1 MAPLGAG
8 GMGEVYRARD
18 TKLARDVAL
27 KILPPPFADDAD
39 RHGIVHRDLK
49 PANIKITA
57 DGRVKVLDFGLAKQ
71 RADSIRSG
79 ARRNHRLAYDP
90 LSACLALLA
99 LLPVGAVARA
109 QELTAPPIVDR
120 VVNAVCQKQIVLL
133 GELPTH
139 GEAHTFDLK
148 SKVADRLMAQCGFTA
163 ILFEAPIY
171 DFIGFERAAATR
183 SATAEQLDN
192 AIGRF
197 WWTRELTPWR
207 RALFEAATRQRVVV
221 GGLDDQVS
229 ITSHYARAAL
239 PRLIAAASS
248 ESTATECRQSVSRN
262 VGWMYDAANP
272 FDEREQL
279 RLQQCARNAADAA
292 AVHRSLDAADRV
304 MLESFARYAERQRVS
319 RTSSRDESMYRNL
332 VWYLERLPANSRVVI
347 WTATVHAAR
356 QRGVRT
362 EVPLG
367 ARVVERWGDR
377 VGSVGFTAYA
387 GYTSMAGRPASPI
400 ADAPPGSLEATATST
415 SAWALLDSEKLRA
428 IGRVSS
434 RLLGTFVSETWSD
447 YFDAVVVIRQ
457 EVAPT
462 FDPWK

>member
-1 MAPLGAG
+1 MRHTHRWAYGPLIAFI
-8 GMGEVYRARD
+8 
-18 TKLARDVAL
+18 AL
-27 KILPPPFADDAD
+27 I
-39 RHGIVHRDLK
+39 
-49 PANIKITA
+49 
-57 DGRVKVLDFGLAKQ
+57 
-71 RADSIRSG
+71 
-79 ARRNHRLAYDP
+79 
-90 LSACLALLA
+90 A
-99 LLPVGAVARA
+99 LLPVSPVARA
-109 QELTAPPIVDR
+109 QERTAQSIVDG

-139 GEAHTFDLK
+139 GEAQTFDAK
-148 SKVADRLMAQCGFTA
+148 AKIADRLIAQCGFKA
-163 ILFEAPIY
+163 ILFEAAIY
-171 DFIGFERAAATR
+171 DFIGLERAAETR
-183 SATAEQLDN
+183 TARPEQLDN

-229 ITSHYARAAL
+229 ITSHYAEAVL

-248 ESTATECRQSVSRN
+248 ESTATECQQTVSRN
-262 VGWMYDAANP
+262 VGWTYDAKNP

-279 RLQQCARNAADAA
+279 KLQQCARNAADAA
-292 AVHRSLDAADRV
+292 AANRSFDAADRV
-304 MLESFARYAERQRVS
+304 MLESFARYADRQRLRV
-319 RTSSRDESMYRNL
+319 TSGRDESMYRNL

-356 QRGVRT
+356 QRGSLS

-377 VGSVGFTAYA
+377 VGTVGFTTYA
-387 GYTSMAGRPASPI
+387 GYTSRAGRPASPI
-400 ADAPPGSLEATATST
+400 TDAPPESLEATATSQ
-415 SAWALLDSEKLRA
+415 SAWALLDSEKLRT
-428 IGRVSS
+428 IGRVPS
-434 RLLGTFVSETWSD
+434 RLLGKFASETWSD

>member
-1 MAPLGAG
+1 MRRTHRRAYGPLIAC
-8 GMGEVYRARD
+8 VAS
-18 TKLARDVAL
+18 VAL
-27 KILPPPFADDAD
+27 L
-39 RHGIVHRDLK
+39 
-49 PANIKITA
+49 
-57 DGRVKVLDFGLAKQ
+57 
-71 RADSIRSG
+71 
-79 ARRNHRLAYDP
+79 
-90 LSACLALLA
+90 
-99 LLPVGAVARA
+99 VGTVARTQERTA
-109 QELTAPPIVDR
+109 QSIVEG

-139 GEAHTFDLK
+139 GEAHTFDAK
-148 SKVADRLMAQCGFTA
+148 SKIADRLMAQCGFTV
-163 ILFEAPIY
+163 ILFEAAIY
-171 DFIGFERAAATR
+171 DFIGLERAAAMRT
-183 SATAEQLDN
+183 ATPEQLDN

-207 RALFEAATRQRVVV
+207 RALFEAAMRQRAVV

-229 ITSHYARAAL
+229 ITSHYAEAAL
-239 PRLIAAASS
+239 PGLIAAASG
-248 ESTATECRQSVSRN
+248 ESTATECRHTVSRHL
-262 VGWMYDAANP
+262 GWTYDANNP

-279 RLQQCARNAADAA
+279 RLHQCARNAADAA
-292 AVHRSLDAADRV
+292 AANRSLDAADRV
-304 MLESFARYAERQRVS
+304 MLKSFARYAERR
-319 RTSSRDESMYRNL
+319 RLGGTSGRDESMYRNL
-332 VWYLERLPANSRVVI
+332 VWYLERLPTNSRVVI

-356 QRGVRT
+356 QRGPLA

-387 GYTSMAGRPASPI
+387 GYTSRAGRPAGPI
-400 ADAPPGSLEATATST
+400 SEAPPESLEARATSE
-415 SAWALLDSEKLRA
+415 SAWALLDSERLRA

-434 RLLGTFVSETWSD
+434 RLLGKFVSETWSD

>member
-1 MAPLGAG
+1 MRHTHRWAYGPLIAFIAS
-8 GMGEVYRARD
+8 V
-18 TKLARDVAL
+18 
-27 KILPPPFADDAD
+27 
-39 RHGIVHRDLK
+39 
-49 PANIKITA
+49 
-57 DGRVKVLDFGLAKQ
+57 
-71 RADSIRSG
+71 
-79 ARRNHRLAYDP
+79 
-90 LSACLALLA
+90 A
-99 LLPVGAVARA
+99 LLPVSPVARA
-109 QELTAPPIVDR
+109 QERTAQSIVDG

-139 GEAHTFDLK
+139 GEAQTFDAK
-148 SKVADRLMAQCGFTA
+148 AKIADRLIAQCGFKA
-163 ILFEAPIY
+163 ILFEAAIY
-171 DFIGFERAAATR
+171 DFIGLERAAETR
-183 SATAEQLDN
+183 TARPEQLDN

-229 ITSHYARAAL
+229 ITSHYAEAVL

-248 ESTATECRQSVSRN
+248 ESTATECRQTVSRN
-262 VGWMYDAANP
+262 VGWTYDAKNP

-279 RLQQCARNAADAA
+279 KLQQCARNAADAA
-292 AVHRSLDAADRV
+292 AANRSFDPADRV
-304 MLESFARYAERQRVS
+304 MLESFARYADRQRLGV
-319 RTSSRDESMYRNL
+319 TSGRDESMYRNL

-356 QRGVRT
+356 QRGSLS

-377 VGSVGFTAYA
+377 VGTVGFTAYA
-387 GYTSMAGRPASPI
+387 GYTSRAGRPASPI
-400 ADAPPGSLEATATST
+400 TDAPPESLEATATSQ

-428 IGRVSS
+428 IGRVPS
-434 RLLGTFVSETWSD
+434 RLLGKFVSETWSD

>member
-1 MAPLGAG
+1 MRHTHRWAYGPLIAFIAS
-8 GMGEVYRARD
+8 V
-18 TKLARDVAL
+18 
-27 KILPPPFADDAD
+27 
-39 RHGIVHRDLK
+39 
-49 PANIKITA
+49 
-57 DGRVKVLDFGLAKQ
+57 
-71 RADSIRSG
+71 
-79 ARRNHRLAYDP
+79 
-90 LSACLALLA
+90 A
-99 LLPVGAVARA
+99 LLPVSPVARA
-109 QELTAPPIVDR
+109 QERTAQSIVDG

-139 GEAHTFDLK
+139 GEAQTFDAK
-148 SKVADRLMAQCGFTA
+148 AKIVDRLIAQCGFKA
-163 ILFEAPIY
+163 ILFEAAMY
-171 DFIGFERAAATR
+171 DFIGLERAAETR
-183 SATAEQLDN
+183 TARPEQLDN

-229 ITSHYARAAL
+229 ITSHYAEAVL

-248 ESTATECRQSVSRN
+248 ESTATECRQTVSRN
-262 VGWMYDAANP
+262 VGWTYDAKNP

-279 RLQQCARNAADAA
+279 KLQQCARNAADAA
-292 AVHRSLDAADRV
+292 AANRSFDAADRV
-304 MLESFARYAERQRVS
+304 MLESFARYADRQRLGV
-319 RTSSRDESMYRNL
+319 TSGRDESMYRNL

-356 QRGVRT
+356 QRGSLS

-367 ARVVERWGDR
+367 ARVVERWGNR
-377 VGSVGFTAYA
+377 VGTVGFTAYA
-387 GYTSMAGRPASPI
+387 GYTSRAGRPASPI
-400 ADAPPGSLEATATST
+400 TDAPPESLEATATSQ

-428 IGRVSS
+428 IGRVPS
-434 RLLGTFVSETWSD
+434 RLLGKFVSETWSD

>member
-1 MAPLGAG
+1 MRRSHRRAYGPL
-8 GMGEVYRARD
+8 
-18 TKLARDVAL
+18 
-27 KILPPPFADDAD
+27 I
-39 RHGIVHRDLK
+39 
-49 PANIKITA
+49 
-57 DGRVKVLDFGLAKQ
+57 
-71 RADSIRSG
+71 
-79 ARRNHRLAYDP
+79 
-90 LSACLALLA
+90 ACIASVA
-99 LLPVGAVARA
+99 LLPVGPVARE
-109 QELTAPPIVDR
+109 QERTPQSIVDG
-120 VVNAVCQKQIVLL
+120 VVNALCQKQIVLL

-139 GEAHTFDLK
+139 GEAHTFDAK
-148 SKVADRLMAQCGFTA
+148 SKIVDRLIAQCGFTA

-171 DFIGFERAAATR
+171 DFIGVERAAATR
-183 SATAEQLDN
+183 SATPEQLDN

-207 RALFEAATRQRVVV
+207 RALFEAARHRVVV

-229 ITSHYARAAL
+229 ITSHYAQAVL

-248 ESTATECRQSVSRN
+248 ESTATECRQTVSRH
-262 VGWMYDAANP
+262 VGWTYDAKNP

-292 AVHRSLDAADRV
+292 AATRSLDAADRV
-304 MLESFARYAERQRVS
+304 MLENFARYADRQRPGV
-319 RTSSRDESMYRNL
+319 TSDRDESMYRNL

-356 QRGVRT
+356 QRGSLS

-377 VGSVGFTAYA
+377 VGTVGFTAYS
-387 GYTSMAGRPASPI
+387 GYTSRAGRPASPI
-400 ADAPPGSLEATATST
+400 SDAPPGSLEATATSET
-415 SAWALLDSEKLRA
+415 AWALLDSEKLRA

-434 RLLGTFVSETWSD
+434 RLLGKFVSDTWSD

>member
-1 MAPLGAG
+1 MRRTHRRVYGPL
-8 GMGEVYRARD
+8 
-18 TKLARDVAL
+18 T
-27 KILPPPFADDAD
+27 
-39 RHGIVHRDLK
+39 
-49 PANIKITA
+49 
-57 DGRVKVLDFGLAKQ
+57 
-71 RADSIRSG
+71 
-79 ARRNHRLAYDP
+79 
-90 LSACLALLA
+90 ACLASVA
-99 LLPVGAVARA
+99 LLPVGTVART
-109 QELTAPPIVDR
+109 QERTAPSIVDG

-139 GEAHTFDLK
+139 GEAHTFDAK
-148 SKVADRLMAQCGFTA
+148 SKIADRLIAQCGFTA

-171 DFIGFERAAATR
+171 DFIGLERAAATR
-183 SATAEQLDN
+183 TATPEQLDN

-229 ITSHYARAAL
+229 ITSLYAQAAL

-248 ESTATECRQSVSRN
+248 ESTATECRQTVSRHM
-262 VGWMYDAANP
+262 GWTYDGQNP

-292 AVHRSLDAADRV
+292 AANRSVDAADRV
-304 MLESFARYAERQRVS
+304 MLESFARYADRQRLGV
-319 RTSSRDESMYRNL
+319 TSGRDESMYRNL
-332 VWYLERLPANSRVVI
+332 LWYLERLPANSRVII

-356 QRGVRT
+356 QRGSLS

-377 VGSVGFTAYA
+377 VGTVGFTAYA
-387 GYTSMAGRPASPI
+387 GYTSRAGRPASPI
-400 ADAPPGSLEATATST
+400 ADAPPESLEATATIE

-434 RLLGTFVSETWSD
+434 RLLGKFVSETWSD
-447 YFDAVVVIRQ
+447 YFDVVVVIRQ
-457 EVAPT
+457 EVAPM

>member
-1 MAPLGAG
+1 MIRTHRRAYGPL
-8 GMGEVYRARD
+8 
-18 TKLARDVAL
+18 T
-27 KILPPPFADDAD
+27 
-39 RHGIVHRDLK
+39 
-49 PANIKITA
+49 
-57 DGRVKVLDFGLAKQ
+57 
-71 RADSIRSG
+71 
-79 ARRNHRLAYDP
+79 
-90 LSACLALLA
+90 ACLAAVA
-99 LLPVGAVARA
+99 LLPVGTGARTQERTA
-109 QELTAPPIVDR
+109 QSIVDG

-139 GEAHTFDLK
+139 GEAHAFDAK
-148 SKVADRLMAQCGFTA
+148 SKITERLIAECGFIA
-163 ILFEAPIY
+163 IVFEAPLY

-183 SATAEQLDN
+183 TATPEQLNN

-207 RALFEAATRQRVVV
+207 RALFEDATRQRVVV
-221 GGLDDQVS
+221 GGLDDQLS
-229 ITSHYARAAL
+229 ITSHYARAVL
-239 PRLIAAASS
+239 PRLVAATSSASN
-248 ESTATECRQSVSRN
+248 ATECRQAVSRH
-262 VGWMYDAANP
+262 VGWTYDAKTP

-279 RLQQCARNAADAA
+279 RLQQCARTAAEAA
-292 AVHRSLDAADRV
+292 AAHRALDAADRA
-304 MLESFARYAERQRVS
+304 MLESFARYADRQRPGV
-319 RTSSRDESMYRNL
+319 TSGRDESMYRNL

-356 QRGVRT
+356 QRGSRS

-377 VGSVGFTAYA
+377 VGSVAFTAYA
-387 GYTSMAGRPASPI
+387 GYTSMAGRAASPI
-400 ADAPPGSLEATATST
+400 PDAPPDSLEATATRE

-434 RLLGTFVSETWSD
+434 RLLGKFVAETWSD

-462 FDPWK
+462 FEPWT

>member
-1 MAPLGAG
+1 MRRRAYGPIIACMAS
-8 GMGEVYRARD
+8 V
-18 TKLARDVAL
+18 
-27 KILPPPFADDAD
+27 
-39 RHGIVHRDLK
+39 
-49 PANIKITA
+49 
-57 DGRVKVLDFGLAKQ
+57 
-71 RADSIRSG
+71 
-79 ARRNHRLAYDP
+79 
-90 LSACLALLA
+90 A
-99 LLPVGAVARA
+99 LLPVGTVARA
-109 QELTAPPIVDR
+109 QERTAQSIVDG

-139 GEAHTFDLK
+139 GEAHTFDAK
-148 SKVADRLMAQCGFTA
+148 SRIADRLIAQCGFTA
-163 ILFEAPIY
+163 ILFEAAIY
-171 DFIGFERAAATR
+171 DFIGFERAAETR
-183 SATAEQLDN
+183 SATPEQLDN

-207 RALFEAATRQRVVV
+207 RALFEASTRQRVMV
-221 GGLDDQVS
+221 GGLDDQLS
-229 ITSHYARAAL
+229 ITSHYAEAVL

-248 ESTATECRQSVSRN
+248 ESTATECRQTVSRN
-262 VGWMYDAANP
+262 VGWTYDAKNP

-279 RLQQCARNAADAA
+279 RLQQCASNAADAA
-292 AVHRSLDAADRV
+292 AANRSLDAADRV
-304 MLESFARYAERQRVS
+304 MLESFARYADRQRLGV
-319 RTSSRDESMYRNL
+319 TSGRDESMYRNL

-356 QRGVRT
+356 QRGSLS

-377 VGSVGFTAYA
+377 VGTVGFTAYA
-387 GYTSMAGRPASPI
+387 GYTSRAGRPASPI
-400 ADAPPGSLEATATST
+400 SDAPPESLEATSTSE
-415 SAWALLDSEKLRA
+415 SAWALLDSAKLRA

-434 RLLGTFVSETWSD
+434 RLLGKFVSETWSD

>member
-1 MAPLGAG
+1 M
-8 GMGEVYRARD
+8 
-18 TKLARDVAL
+18 
-27 KILPPPFADDAD
+27 
-39 RHGIVHRDLK
+39 
-49 PANIKITA
+49 
-57 DGRVKVLDFGLAKQ
+57 
-71 RADSIRSG
+71 
-79 ARRNHRLAYDP
+79 
-90 LSACLALLA
+90 
-99 LLPVGAVARA
+99 
-109 QELTAPPIVDR
+109 
-120 VVNAVCQKQIVLL
+120 
-133 GELPTH
+133 
-139 GEAHTFDLK
+139 
-148 SKVADRLMAQCGFTA
+148 
-163 ILFEAPIY
+163 LFEAPIY
-171 DFIGFERAAATR
+171 DFIGLERAVETRTATP
-183 SATAEQLDN
+183 EQLDN

-229 ITSHYARAAL
+229 ITSHYAEAVL

-248 ESTATECRQSVSRN
+248 ERTATECRQTVSRH
-262 VGWMYDAANP
+262 VGWTYDAKNP

-279 RLQQCARNAADAA
+279 RLQQCARNAADTAA
-292 AVHRSLDAADRV
+292 ANRSLDAADRV
-304 MLESFARYAERQRVS
+304 MLESFARYADRQRVGV
-319 RTSSRDESMYRNL
+319 TAGRDESMYRNL

-356 QRGVRT
+356 QRGSLS

-377 VGSVGFTAYA
+377 VGTVGFTAYA
-387 GYTSMAGRPASPI
+387 GYTSRAGRPASPI
-400 ADAPPGSLEATATST
+400 SDAPPESLEATATSE

-428 IGRVSS
+428 IGRVPS
-434 RLLGTFVSETWSD
+434 RLLGKFVSETWSD

>member
-1 MAPLGAG
+1 MRHTHRWAHGPLIAWI
-8 GMGEVYRARD
+8 AS
-18 TKLARDVAL
+18 VAL
-27 KILPPPFADDAD
+27 
-39 RHGIVHRDLK
+39 
-49 PANIKITA
+49 
-57 DGRVKVLDFGLAKQ
+57 
-71 RADSIRSG
+71 
-79 ARRNHRLAYDP
+79 
-90 LSACLALLA
+90 LLA
-99 LLPVGAVARA
+99 GPVAHA
-109 QELTAPPIVDR
+109 QERSEQSIVDG
-120 VVNAVCQKQIVLL
+120 VVKAVCKKQIVLL

-139 GEAHTFDLK
+139 GEAQAFDAK
-148 SKVADRLMAQCGFTA
+148 SRIADRLIAQCGFKA

-171 DFIGFERAAATR
+171 DFIGFERAAESRTATP
-183 SATAEQLDN
+183 EQLDN

-207 RALFEAATRQRVVV
+207 RALFEAATRRRVVV

-229 ITSHYARAAL
+229 ITSHYADSAL

-248 ESTATECRQSVSRN
+248 EGTAAECRQTISRN
-262 VGWMYDAANP
+262 LGWTYDAKNP

-292 AVHRSLDAADRV
+292 AANRSLDAADRV
-304 MLESFARYAERQRVS
+304 MLESFARYAGRQRQGAS
-319 RTSSRDESMYRNL
+319 GGRDESMYRNL

-356 QRGVRT
+356 QRGSLS

-377 VGSVGFTAYA
+377 AGTVGFTAYA
-387 GYTSMAGRPASPI
+387 GYTSRAGRPASPI
-400 ADAPPGSLEATATST
+400 SAAPPESLEGKATSE

-428 IGRVSS
+428 LDPIPS
-434 RLLGTFVSETWSD
+434 RLLGKFLSEKWSG